1 MKILIAVD
9 GSIYT
14 DHALEFLASREGF
27 LASSPEIEML
37 SVVPQIPAGALRF
50 IERETLEGY
59 YKDCSEK
66 IFKPIRKFLKGK
78 DLPVEEVY
86 VVGDPSE
93 GIADEVDRTKP
104 DLVVMGSRGRS
115 SLKGLFLGS
124 VTRGVLARTKVPM
137 LIVRSDLIPK
147 KDGMRVG
154 IAVDGSPQSKSV
166 VRYILNNLDFFG
178 KDSKFYLIHVTSD
191 ISLTLLAG
199 VSTGAP
205 QPLKGTDLEAIKEET
220 YREATE
226 DIVPMLDKA
235 GIEYEKV
242 CVEGTPGD
250 GLAKVAK
257 KKKLNL
263 MVMGTHGYG
272 RFKSAV
278 LGSTAMRLLAKG
290 EVPVMLIRK

>member
-14 DHALEFLASREGF
+14 DHALEFLASRESF

-250 GLAKVAK
+250 VLAKVAK
-257 KKKLNL
+257 KKKLSL

>member
-1 MKILIAVD
+1 M
-9 GSIYT
+9 
-14 DHALEFLASREGF
+14 
-27 LASSPEIEML
+27 
-37 SVVPQIPAGALRF
+37 
-50 IERETLEGY
+50 
-59 YKDCSEK
+59 
-66 IFKPIRKFLKGK
+66 
-78 DLPVEEVY
+78 
-86 VVGDPSE
+86 
-93 GIADEVDRTKP
+93 
-104 DLVVMGSRGRS
+104 
-115 SLKGLFLGS
+115 
-124 VTRGVLARTKVPM
+124 LARTKVPM

-154 IAVDGSPQSKSV
+154 IAVDGSPQSKAV
-166 VRYILNNLDFFG
+166 VRYILSNLDFFG

-250 GLAKVAK
+250 VLAKVAK

>member
-1 MKILIAVD
+1 MKILIGVD

-27 LASSPEIEML
+27 LATSPEIEML

-50 IERETLEGY
+50 IERDTLEGY

-78 DLPVEEVY
+78 NLPVNEVY
-86 VVGDPSE
+86 TVGDPSE
-93 GIADEVDRTKP
+93 GVAAEAERTKP
-104 DLVVMGSRGRS
+104 DLLVMGSRGRS

-124 VTRGVLARTKVPM
+124 VTRGVLARTKLPM

-147 KDGMRVG
+147 KDAMRVG
-154 IAVDGSPQSKSV
+154 IAVDGSPKSKAV
-166 VRYILNNLDFFG
+166 VRYILDNRDFFG
-178 KDSKFYLIHVTSD
+178 KDSKFYLIYVTSD

-205 QPLKGTDLEAIKEET
+205 QPLKGTDLETIKEES

-226 DIVPMLDKA
+226 DVIPMLEKA
-235 GIEYEKV
+235 GVVYEKV
-242 CVEGTPGD
+242 CEEGAAGD
-250 GLAKVAK
+250 VLAKIAK
-257 KKKLNL
+257 KKKLDL

-290 EVPVMLIRK
+290 SVPVLLVRK